1 MSEKSFKSYREESRK
16 NFGVDGT
23 GLTHE
28 QIQLGAL
35 LRIADASEK
44 MALRHTELITQR
56 DNFQRWYESEVA
68 ASRLLGRRLAAAK
81 GQLTKMKK
89 ALAVEGG
96 VA

>member
-1 MSEKSFKSYREESRK
+1 VSEKSFKSFREESHK

-23 GLTHE
+23 GLNDK

-35 LRIADASEK
+35 LRIADAAEK

-56 DNFQRWYESEVA
+56 DNFERWYKSEA
-68 ASRLLGRRLAAAK
+68 AARRLLERRLAAAK

-89 ALAVEGG
+89 ALAVKGG